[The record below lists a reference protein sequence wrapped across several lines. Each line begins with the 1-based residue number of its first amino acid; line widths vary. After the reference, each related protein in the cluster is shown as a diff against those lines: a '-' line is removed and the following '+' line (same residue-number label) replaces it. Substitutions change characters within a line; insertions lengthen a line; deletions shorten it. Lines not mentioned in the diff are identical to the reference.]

1 VAAAICLPCRGER
14 GSGTQP
20 RSEDQKIIWEQAL
33 AQPSTRLMKREQ
45 LLKAAGS
52 SVDILSTETA
62 EHQASSSKLRA
73 ELMHSMP
80 QMNMAGAK
88 KTQML
93 R

>member
-1 VAAAICLPCRGER
+1 
-14 GSGTQP
+14 
-20 RSEDQKIIWEQAL
+20 
-33 AQPSTRLMKREQ
+33 MKREQ